1 MASTRRTTSEL
12 CTSTTMSPCEATPE
26 LCHLINACT
35 RKQVA
40 SKHESCPAL
49 TQIDPVRTEHKLM
62 HDFSPHLWHFKGCLL
77 LRKRLPMTF
86 SGAVSHNTVSMHA
99 WA

>member
-26 LCHLINACT
+26 MCHLINACT

-40 SKHESCPAL
+40 SKHEPCPAL
-49 TQIDPVRTEHKLM
+49 AQMILYRLSISSCMTTPHTCGLQGLSAVFQTSA
-62 HDFSPHLWHFKGCLL
+62 HDTLWGC
-77 LRKRLPMTF
+77 F
-86 SGAVSHNTVSMHA
+86 DNTVSMHA
-99 WA
+99 WP

>member
-26 LCHLINACT
+26 MCHLINVCT

-49 TQIDPVRTEHKLM
+49 TQLTLYGLSISLCTT
-62 HDFSPHLWHFKGCLL
+62 SPHTCGTQGLSAVTQAPSHDILWGF
-77 LRKRLPMTF
+77 F
-86 SGAVSHNTVSMHA
+86 HNTVSMHA